1 MSIAGLIAS
10 LLLTLF
16 VLFWVGVPFIGQ
28 QNQSINLNTS
38 RLRQEERMHLYYER
52 VLLNINDLDEDRAT
66 GKLNEDD
73 YNADRSIWVRRGV
86 EILKRIDKLSD
97 DQLIAPLDAD
107 DAVIDTAID
116 QSIETAVHAYQDQAE
131 ST

>member
-10 LLLTLF
+10 LVLTLF
-16 VLFWVGVPFIGQ
+16 VLFWVGFPFLGT
-28 QNQSINLNTS
+28 QNQRINPNTS

-52 VLLNINDLDEDRAT
+52 VLRNINDLDEDRAT

-86 EILKRIDKLSD
+86 EILKRIDELSE